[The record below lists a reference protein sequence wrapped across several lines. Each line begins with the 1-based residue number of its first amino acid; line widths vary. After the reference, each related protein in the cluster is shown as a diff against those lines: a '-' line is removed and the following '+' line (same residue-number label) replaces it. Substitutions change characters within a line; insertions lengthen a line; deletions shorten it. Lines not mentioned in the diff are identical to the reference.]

1 MQQMINEMNI
11 LSTTAMGTL
20 ETVKLIPGYD
30 RAIEFLK
37 KKLKNR
43 KRKTKMELSNK
54 ILSDITVYMKYA
66 KFVPELNRRETWVE
80 LVDRNKGYAY

>member
-1 MQQMINEMNI
+1 VQQMINEMNI

-37 KKLKNR
+37 KEAEKIEKE
-43 KRKTKMELSNK
+43 KQDGVKQQDTK
-54 ILSDITVYMKYA
+54 
-66 KFVPELNRRETWVE
+66 
-80 LVDRNKGYAY
+80 